1 MFKRWGRSCNSGRIR
16 MLFAEAADA
25 KNGMQKSIG
34 GFERKKNDETLDAKA
49 RKRREMDVATC
60 QIPSCNG
67 LGSSSSHGRKKP
79 LLGFSIPRQPPDESP
94 DMRTAARQNQREKK
108 KEIVKN
114 KINLSR
120 NSSFCG

>member
-1 MFKRWGRSCNSGRIR
+1 MPKMGC
-16 MLFAEAADA
+16 
-25 KNGMQKSIG
+25 KNRLAVLK
-34 GFERKKNDETLDAKA
+34 EKKNDETLDAKA